1 MRLGKVKWLL
11 RRCERCGKYTLHT
24 DGCPYCGGEVRFP
37 HPAKF
42 SIDDKYLKYKGLM
55 KRRLRSDTNNNPS

>member
-1 MRLGKVKWLL
+1 MKWLL
-11 RRCERCGKYTLHT
+11 RRCERCKRYTLHA
-24 DGCPYCGGEVRFP
+24 DRCPYCGGEVRMP

-42 SIDDKYLKYKGLM
+42 SIDDKYLKYKSLM